1 MVKAA
6 VWGWM
11 VFFHHL
17 PSARRWAASVS
28 DGPQGW
34 IPSDRC
40 WAASLSDG
48 PGMDLDQKAQCF
60 TDRFQSLLSSE
71 VAGKIEV
78 FEITRKKCV
87 LLCEDG
93 LGS

>member
-1 MVKAA
+1 
-6 VWGWM
+6 
-11 VFFHHL
+11 
-17 PSARRWAASVS
+17 
-28 DGPQGW
+28 
-34 IPSDRC
+34 
-40 WAASLSDG
+40 
-48 PGMDLDQKAQCF
+48 MDLDQKAQCF

-87 LLCEDG
+87 LLCEDE